1 MADEVRKALENHK
14 KGYNCAQAVACAF
27 SEQLGMDE
35 KEVFRLMEPFGFG
48 MGTMGTCGAVSAM
61 AAVVGMNV
69 SDGNLEVPT
78 TKRQSYKDMKELTE
92 KFQKKNGSVICRDHC
107 RIFQRSGKRC
117 ASYDGFTDTFF
128 YGTA

>member
-14 KGYNCAQAVACAF
+14 KGYNCAQAVACVF

-69 SDGNLEVPT
+69 STATWKCRPRNV
-78 TKRQSYKDMKELTE
+78 R
-92 KFQKKNGSVICRDHC
+92 VI
-107 RIFQRSGKRC
+107 RI
-117 ASYDGFTDTFF
+117 
-128 YGTA
+128 